1 MKNLLLTISLLS
13 SSFMMAQTDAT
24 FVSNNNLYH
33 YISNY
38 PNTTTT
44 TESESIPLEEVDI
57 TVAKKI
63 TYNDHLHEAES
74 FDIPLILN
82 DEQMDSLVLANHLV
96 TVPEEGEGYKI
107 QKLTHSK
114 AYLNETSY
122 LILKEISSIFYKET
136 GVELSISSLTRTLEN
151 QNKLRRVNSNAAKG
165 DSSHNYGASFD
176 ISYSKYGDKNGR
188 NYANEKLLQSILEDF
203 AADGKIYFIKERR
216 QPCFHITVR
225 NFNPKM
231 TDISKK

>member
-1 MKNLLLTISLLS
+1 MKNLLLTISLIS
-13 SSFMMAQTDAT
+13 GSFMMAQTDAS

-33 YISNY
+33 YISNIS
-38 PNTTTT
+38 NTTET
-44 TESESIPLEEVDI
+44 SEDETKIVEKEE
-57 TVAKKI
+57 TFVAKKI
-63 TYNDHLHEAES
+63 TYEDHLHEAES

-82 DEQMDSLVLANHLV
+82 NEQMDSLILANHLLA
-96 TVPEEGEGYKI
+96 VPEEGEGYKI

-151 QNKLRRVNSNAAKG
+151 QNKLRRVNGNAAKG
-165 DSSHNYGASFD
+165 DSAHNYGASFD
-176 ISYSKYGDKNGR
+176 ISYARYGDKTGR

-225 NFNPKM
+225 NFNPKLN
-231 TDISKK
+231 DILKK